1 MKAQQTVQTFGKYE
15 VTLSNLDKP
24 LIGTLTK
31 GDLIAYYAKIAPL
44 MVPYLKDHPLMMLRF
59 PEGIKEESFYQK
71 DISAYF
77 PEWIQRV
84 RIEKTGGFYHAVV
97 CQNQATLVYLA
108 NQACITPHLWLS
120 RYDKLDTPDRII
132 FDLDPAGHDFSQ
144 VRKVALTLKKVFDL
158 LELTSF
164 VMTTGSKGLHI
175 YIPLRRSADFD
186 ATKEFAQLC
195 AKIVIQEHPELATL
209 EIRKDK
215 RDHKVFI
222 DTLRNQKGA
231 TAVAPYAV
239 RAILHGP
246 IATPLTWKEVEDS
259 TLDPQKYTMENI
271 FKRLASQNDPW
282 KDFFKKGQ
290 SITKALK
297 MLNKKGAQ

>member
-1 MKAQQTVQTFGKYE
+1 MKVKQSEHTFGRYK

-24 LIGTLTK
+24 LLGSLTK
-31 GDLIAYYAKIAPL
+31 GDLITYYAKIAPT
-44 MVPYLKDHPLMMLRF
+44 MIPYLKDHPLMMHRF
-59 PEGIKEESFYQK
+59 PEGLEAESFYQK
-71 DISAYF
+71 NVSSYF
-77 PEWIQRV
+77 PDWIKRV
-84 RIEKTGGFYHAVV
+84 RVEKTSGYYHAVV

-108 NQACITPHLWLS
+108 NQACISPHLWLS

-132 FDLDPAGHDFSQ
+132 FDLDPSVNDFSQ
-144 VRKVALTLKKVFDL
+144 VCKVALELKKIFDL

-164 VMTTGSKGLHI
+164 VMTSGSKGLHI
-175 YIPLRRSADFD
+175 YIPLRRSVDFTV
-186 ATKEFAQLC
+186 TKEFAELC

-209 EIRKDK
+209 EIRKNK
-215 RDHKVFI
+215 REHKVFI

-239 RAILHGP
+239 RALLHGP
-246 IATPLTWKEVEDS
+246 VATPVFWKEVEDP
-259 TLDPQKYTMENI
+259 TLDPQKYTLENI
-271 FKRLASQNDPW
+271 FKRLSSQDDPW

-297 MLNKKGAQ
+297 LLSQKGAR